1 MSINMSTDKKIID
14 RLYEEVKEKGFVC
27 VGLDTSLDYLPE
39 AYKKDKTT
47 SQAIFDFNKEIID
60 ATADITAIYKLQIAY
75 YESYGIEGM
84 IAYKDTLA
92 YLREKNLL
100 SIGDVKRSDIA
111 ASASQYAKAHFKG
124 DFETDF
130 ITLNPYMGMDSIT
143 PYLPYIES
151 GKKGVFVLLR
161 TSNPGAEDFE
171 TLDVNGRSLFYEI
184 GDKIKELNEE
194 YLGESGYGPIGLVV
208 GATHTKEVEEIRKTY
223 DKEFFLIPGF
233 GAQGADSL
241 NVYKLLNEK
250 NGGVVNNSRGVLKAY
265 QNYDDGEANVGKYAR
280 MAVEKTLKDIGDN
293 EKL

>member
-1 MSINMSTDKKIID
+1 MKIID
-14 RLYEEVKEKGFVC
+14 RLYQEVREKGFVC
-27 VGLDTSLDYLPE
+27 VGLDTSMDYLP
-39 AYKKDKTT
+39 ASYKEGKTI
-47 SQAIFDFNKEIID
+47 SQALVDFNKEIID

-84 IAYKDTLA
+84 MAYRDTLA
-92 YLREKNLL
+92 YLREKTLL

-111 ASASQYAKAHFKG
+111 ASASQYAKAHFEG
-124 DFETDF
+124 DFEADF
-130 ITLNPYMGMDSIT
+130 ITLNPYMGMDSIS

-161 TSNPGAEDFE
+161 TSNPGASDFE
-171 TLDVNGRSLFYEI
+171 NLNVDGKELFYQI
-184 GDKIKELNEE
+184 GDKIKDLNEN

-208 GATHTKEVEEIRKTY
+208 GATHTEEVEEIRKRY

-241 NVYKLLNEK
+241 NVYKLLNDK

-265 QNYDDGEANVGKYAR
+265 LNYEDGGDNVGKYAR
-280 MAVEKTLKDIGDN
+280 LVVEKTLKDISIN
-293 EKL
+293 EDL

>member
-1 MSINMSTDKKIID
+1 MKIID
-14 RLYEEVKEKGFVC
+14 RLYQEVREKGFVC
-27 VGLDTSLDYLPE
+27 VGLDTSMDYLP
-39 AYKKDKTT
+39 ASYKEGKTI
-47 SQAIFDFNKEIID
+47 SQALVDFNKEIIN

-84 IAYKDTLA
+84 MAYRDTLA
-92 YLREKNLL
+92 YLREKKLL

-111 ASASQYAKAHFKG
+111 ASASQYAKAHFEG

-130 ITLNPYMGMDSIT
+130 ITLNPYMGMDSIS

-161 TSNPGAEDFE
+161 TSNPGASDFE
-171 TLDVNGRSLFYEI
+171 TLSVDGKELFYQI
-184 GDKIKELNEE
+184 GDKIKALNEN

-208 GATHTKEVEEIRKTY
+208 GATHTEEVEEIRKRY

-241 NVYKLLNEK
+241 NVYKLLNDK

-265 QNYDDGEANVGKYAR
+265 LNYEDGNDNVGKYAR
-280 MAVEKTLKDIGDN
+280 LAVEKTLKDISIN
-293 EKL
+293 EDL

>member
-1 MSINMSTDKKIID
+1 MKIID
-14 RLYEEVKEKGFVC
+14 RLYQEVEKKGFVC
-27 VGLDTSLDYLPE
+27 VGLDTSMDYLPDS
-39 AYKKDKTT
+39 YKNGKTI
-47 SQAIFDFNKEIID
+47 SQALVDFNKEIID

-84 IAYKDTLA
+84 MAYRDTLA

-111 ASASQYAKAHFKG
+111 ASASQYAKAHFEG

-130 ITLNPYMGMDSIT
+130 ITLNPYMGMDSIS

-151 GKKGVFVLLR
+151 GQKGVFVLLR
-161 TSNPGAEDFE
+161 TSNPGASDFE
-171 TLDVNGRSLFYEI
+171 TLSVDGKELFYQI
-184 GDKIKELNEE
+184 GDKIKALNEN

-208 GATHTKEVEEIRKTY
+208 GATHTEEVEEIRKRY

-233 GAQGADSL
+233 GAQGADAL
-241 NVYKLLNEK
+241 NVYKLLNDK

-265 QNYDDGEANVGKYAR
+265 LNYQDGDDNIGKYAR
-280 MAVEKTLKDIGDN
+280 LAVEKTLKDISIN
-293 EKL
+293 EDL